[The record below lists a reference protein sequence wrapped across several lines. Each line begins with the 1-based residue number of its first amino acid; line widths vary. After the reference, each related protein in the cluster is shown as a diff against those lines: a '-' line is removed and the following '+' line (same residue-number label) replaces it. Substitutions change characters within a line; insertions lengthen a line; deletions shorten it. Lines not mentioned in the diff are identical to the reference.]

1 MGRTQEQFNRVI
13 ERVKRRLATH
23 PYVWVLPLEN
33 DYTITA
39 SAPMPHDIP
48 RGCCAVMY
56 GLRDGEL
63 FEYATMRSA
72 QKGL

>member
-1 MGRTQEQFNRVI
+1 MGRTQEQLNRVI
-13 ERVKRRLATH
+13 ERVKRRLATQ
-23 PYVWVLPLEN
+23 PYVWVLPLDN
-33 DYTITA
+33 DYTMA

-72 QKGL
+72 QRGL

>member
-1 MGRTQEQFNRVI
+1 MGRTQERFNRVI
-13 ERVKRRLATH
+13 ERARFYLTLH
-23 PYVWVLPLEN
+23 PYVWVVPTED
-33 DYTITA
+33 DYTVFSI
-39 SAPMPHDIP
+39 APIPHDIP

-72 QKGL
+72 QKGM